1 MQGCGLFKTW
11 CHVCVYLGLDLEK
24 RVRFCGGLFLEV
36 TVFFRIK
43 KSGHRAYVQVVE
55 NKRFDGAVRQSVI
68 ANLGRADDLIASGAL
83 ASLLASG
90 AKFTDQVLLITTLDE
105 DSDGSLSVA
114 AKRIGGPLLFGRI
127 WERLGIADVLG
138 ELLKHRAFEFA
149 VERAVFVGT
158 LHRLFVSGSDRD
170 CASWMADY
178 DIAGVEGL
186 DLHHFYRAM
195 AWLGEELEEKPAGAL
210 APRCVKDVIEEKLFE
225 RRRDLFTDLSAVFM
239 DTTSLSF
246 YGEGGETLGE
256 HGYSKDYRPDL
267 KQMILGL
274 VVDGSGSPIC
284 TEMWPGNTADVTTL
298 LPVIDRLR
306 QRFGIDR
313 VCIVADRGMI
323 SAAAIAGLE
332 ERQLEYILGARERG
346 DVLVKKIVMENDD
359 PFVPLL
365 IERQTG
371 ETQLFVKQ
379 VMLEDKRYIVCRNEA
394 EAENDRKDRERI
406 VAALDTQ
413 LKKGD
418 KALIGNSAYRR
429 YLRKTGE
436 RKNTPIFEIDLG
448 KLAEEARFDGI
459 FVLRTNAKITPLQAV
474 LRYRDLLKVE
484 NLFLRTKAVMRTRP
498 IFHSSDAAIRGH
510 VFCSF
515 LALVM
520 QKYLEDLSCQAG
532 VVPEWK
538 SLLRDLD
545 RLQQVR
551 IRHRGNDWVVRT
563 DVAKPIA
570 DLFRHAHIAM
580 PPRAKQMAPPKL
592 VPPTKSARKRR
603 GRPRRGATSLPI
615 SPKAA

>member
-1 MQGCGLFKTW
+1 M
-11 CHVCVYLGLDLEK
+11 
-24 RVRFCGGLFLEV
+24 
-36 TVFFRIK
+36 FFRIK
-43 KSGHRAYVQVVE
+43 KSGGRAYVQVVE
-55 NKRFDGAVRQSVI
+55 NKRVDGAVRQSVI

-90 AKFTDQVLLITTLDE
+90 AKLTDQVLLINALDE
-105 DSDGSLSVA
+105 DADGSLSIA

-170 CASWMADY
+170 CSSWMEDY
-178 DIAGVEGL
+178 DIPGVDGL

-195 AWLGEELEEKPAGAL
+195 AWLGEEMEEKPEGAL
-210 APRCVKDVIEEKLFE
+210 APRCVKDVIEEKLFDS
-225 RRRDLFTDLSAVFM
+225 RRDLFTDLSAVFM

-284 TEMWPGNTADVTTL
+284 TEIWPGNTADVTTL

-306 QRFGIDR
+306 ERFGIGR
-313 VCIVADRGMI
+313 VCVVADRGMI
-323 SAAAIAGLE
+323 SAETIAGLE
-332 ERQLEYILGARERG
+332 QRKLEYILGARERS
-346 DVLVKKIVMENDD
+346 DALVKKIVMENDA
-359 PFVPLL
+359 PFVPLVV
-365 IERQTG
+365 ERQRG
-371 ETQLFVKQ
+371 ETQLFAKEVK
-379 VMLEDKRYIVCRNEA
+379 VEGKRYIVCRNEA
-394 EAENDRKDRERI
+394 EAEKDRKDREAI
-406 VAALDTQ
+406 VAALDAQ

-418 KALIGNSAYRR
+418 KALVGNSAYRR
-429 YLRKTGE
+429 YLRKTPE
-436 RKNTPIFEIDLG
+436 MKHRPAFEIDPG
-448 KLAEEARFDGI
+448 KLAQEARFDGI

-474 LRYRDLLKVE
+474 LRYRDLLKIE

-520 QKYLEDLSCQAG
+520 QKCLEDLSREAG
-532 VVPEWK
+532 GAPEWK
-538 SLLRDLD
+538 TLLRDLD
-545 RLQQVR
+545 RLQHVR
-551 IRHRGNDWVVRT
+551 IRYRNNDWLVRT
-563 DVAKPIA
+563 DVSKSIA
-570 DLFRHAHIAM
+570 DLFCHAHIAL
-580 PPRAKQMAPPKL
+580 PPRAKQMAPPEI
-592 VPPTKSARKRR
+592 VPPIKSARKRR
-603 GRPRRGATSLPI
+603 GRPRRGATSSRI